1 MATAEAVVAVLVAKT
16 LSSYPRSRLSVGN
29 SVNAPTLIPKA
40 VPLLTESA
48 ADDEPSGRSTCGVCW
63 SRVCLAGV
71 GVSTWAWTAVAG
83 RDKTTRAGM
92 GVEANRVRDA
102 RIVMGLAGHPGNG
115 ASVG

>member
-1 MATAEAVVAVLVAKT
+1 VLVAKT

-29 SVNAPTLIPKA
+29 SVNAPTLIPKS
-40 VPLLTESA
+40 VPLLTESVT
-48 ADDEPSGRSTCGVCW
+48 DDEASGRSTCGVCW

-71 GVSTWAWTAVAG
+71 GVSTWAWTAVAAH
-83 RDKTTRAGM
+83 DNTTQPRM
-92 GVEANRVRDA
+92 GVQANRVRDA